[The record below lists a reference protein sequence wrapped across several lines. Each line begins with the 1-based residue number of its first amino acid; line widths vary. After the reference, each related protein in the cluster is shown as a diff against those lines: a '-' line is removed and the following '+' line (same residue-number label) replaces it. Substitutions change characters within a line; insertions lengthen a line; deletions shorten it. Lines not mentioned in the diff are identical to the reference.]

1 MKFLNR
7 LKQAFLPSSTLT
19 GTSVPEVLNQSV
31 PDLIGRIGK
40 TLTPLRTSGYMEVD
54 GQRVEVT
61 STKGYIP
68 KDSLVR
74 IIGKKMNWYMVELN
88 N

>member
-7 LKQAFLPSSTLT
+7 LKQAFFPSVASA
-19 GTSVPEVLNQSV
+19 PEVLIQSV

-61 STKGYIP
+61 SSKGYIP
-68 KDSLVR
+68 KDALVR
-74 IIGKKMNWYMVELN
+74 ITGKRMNWYMVERN
-88 N
+88 G